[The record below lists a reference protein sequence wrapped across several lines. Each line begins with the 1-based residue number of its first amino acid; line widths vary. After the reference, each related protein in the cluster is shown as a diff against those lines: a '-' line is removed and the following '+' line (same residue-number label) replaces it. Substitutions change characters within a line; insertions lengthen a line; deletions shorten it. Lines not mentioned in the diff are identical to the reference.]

1 MSDIRHSALP
11 KLAQCAKY
19 ESNPV
24 AGPAAERGTRLDAA
38 FRAFLMGQPVPVEL
52 SSEEQESVMWAVDTV
67 RDLADG
73 GEIIADE
80 VNLKVKTPGLDHIG
94 TEDARCE
101 DEAISFDLKTG
112 QIRSYYE
119 QMAAYALGNMD
130 RQFEKH
136 FDPQLLNEST
146 WTCCLLFCDQREFT
160 RIEFNYA
167 TAKAVVDG
175 VLEAVND
182 PNAQPTPCEY
192 CNWCK
197 KADTC
202 RARTAPVVETLAVVE
217 TPGVSLEAMK
227 AELVANPERLG
238 KFLQA
243 AAMFEDFLGEVKTAA
258 KDQMA
263 TGVFVPGWKLQEEA
277 GREHFDRIAIVRSA
291 IAGKSGL
298 DDLVA
303 NLGGKMTGSKFREW
317 CAKMGVPVQ
326 EEQAV
331 VGKKI
336 VKLVVDKPKK
346 ARASK

>member
-1 MSDIRHSALP
+1 MSATIRHSALP

-52 SSEEQESVMWAVDTV
+52 STEEQESVMWAVDTV

-130 RQFEKH
+130 RSF
-136 FDPQLLNEST
+136 NET

-217 TPGVSLEAMK
+217 TPGVSLEALK
-227 AELVANPERLG
+227 AQIVADPERLG

-243 AAMFEDFLGEVKTAA
+243 AAMFSDFYDEVKTAA
-258 KDQMA
+258 KVDMEA
-263 TGVFVPGWKLQEEA
+263 GVEIPGWKLQRQSGLEY
-277 GREHFDRIAIVRSA
+277 FDRIAIVSA
-291 IAGKSGL
+291 AVSGKSGL
-298 DDLVA
+298 DDLVSY
-303 NLGGKMTGSKFREW
+303 LGGKMSGKKFREW
-317 CAKMGVPVQ
+317 CAKMGVPVR
-326 EEQAV
+326 EEQA
-331 VGKKI
+331 GRGAEI

-346 ARASK
+346 GRKAE

>member
-1 MSDIRHSALP
+1 MSATIRHSSLP

-52 SSEEQESVMWAVDTV
+52 STEEQESVMWAVDTV

-130 RQFEKH
+130 RSF
-136 FDPQLLNEST
+136 NET

-202 RARTAPVVETLAVVE
+202 VARTAPVVETLAVVE
-217 TPGVSLEAMK
+217 TPGVSLEALK
-227 AELVANPERLG
+227 AQIVADPERLG

-243 AAMFEDFLGEVKTAA
+243 AAMFSDFYDEVKTAA
-258 KDQMA
+258 KVDMEA
-263 TGVFVPGWKLQEEA
+263 GVEIPGWKLQRQSGLEY
-277 GREHFDRIAIVRSA
+277 FDRIAIVSA
-291 IAGKSGL
+291 AVSGKSGL
-298 DDLVA
+298 DDLVSY
-303 NLGGKMTGSKFREW
+303 LGGKMSGKKFREW
-317 CAKMGVPVQ
+317 CAKMGVPVR
-326 EEQAV
+326 EEQA
-331 VGKKI
+331 GRGAEI
-336 VKLVVDKPKK
+336 VKLVADKPKK
-346 ARASK
+346 GRKAE

>member
-1 MSDIRHSALP
+1 MSAIRHSALP
-11 KLAQCAKY
+11 KLAQCACY

-38 FRAFLMGQPVPVEL
+38 FRAMLMAQPVAVEL
-52 SSEEQESVMWAVDTV
+52 SSDELESVAWAVAKV
-67 RDLADG
+67 RELADG
-73 GEIIADE
+73 APVEADE
-80 VNLKVKTPGLDHIG
+80 AKLKVVTPGMTHVG
-94 TEDARCE
+94 TEDAR
-101 DEAISFDLKTG
+101 AAVRLKSFDLKSG
-112 QIRSYYE
+112 SLRSYLE
-119 QMAAYALGNMD
+119 QAAAYSLGNMERD
-130 RQFEKH
+130 FAQE
-136 FDPQLLNEST
+136 
-146 WTCCLLFCDQREFT
+146 WTTYMVFCDQREVVEYHFT
-160 RIEFNYA
+160 YEQAEEI
-167 TAKAVVDG
+167 VGG
-175 VLEAVND
+175 VLAAVND
-182 PNAQPTPCEY
+182 PAKVPTPCEY

-197 KADTC
+197 KADKC
-202 RARTAPVVETLAVVE
+202 VARTTPVTETLAVVE
-217 TPGVSLEAMK
+217 SPVSLEAMK

-243 AAMFEDFLGEVKTAA
+243 SAMFEDFLGDVKTAA
-258 KDQMA
+258 KEQMA
-263 TGVFVPGWKLQEEA
+263 TGVVVPGWKLQEEA
-277 GREHFDRIAIVRSA
+277 GREHFDRIAIVRAA

>member
-1 MSDIRHSALP
+1 MSAIRHSALP
-11 KLAQCAKY
+11 KLAQCACY

-38 FRAFLMGQPVPVEL
+38 FRAMLMAQPVAVEL
-52 SSEEQESVMWAVDTV
+52 SSDELESVAWAVAKV
-67 RDLADG
+67 RELADG
-73 GEIIADE
+73 APIEADE
-80 VNLKVKTPGLDHIG
+80 ANLKVVTPGMTHVG
-94 TEDARCE
+94 TEDAR
-101 DEAISFDLKTG
+101 AAVRLKSFDLKSG
-112 QIRSYYE
+112 SLRSYLE
-119 QMAAYALGNMD
+119 QAAAYSLGNMERD
-130 RQFEKH
+130 FAQE
-136 FDPQLLNEST
+136 
-146 WTCCLLFCDQREFT
+146 WTTYMVFCDQREVVEYHFT
-160 RIEFNYA
+160 YEQAEEI
-167 TAKAVVDG
+167 VGG
-175 VLEAVND
+175 VLAAVND
-182 PNAQPTPCEY
+182 PAKVPTPCEY
-192 CNWCK
+192 CNWCR
-197 KADTC
+197 KADKC
-202 RARTAPVVETLAVVE
+202 VARTAPVVDTLAVVE
-217 TPGVSLEAMK
+217 SSVSLEAMK
-227 AELVANPERLG
+227 SELVANPERLG

-243 AAMFEDFLGEVKTAA
+243 SAMFEDFVDEVKTAA

-263 TGVFVPGWKLQEEA
+263 TGVVVPGWKLQEEA

-346 ARASK
+346 ARAAK

>member
-1 MSDIRHSALP
+1 MSAIRHSALP
-11 KLAQCAKY
+11 KLAQCACY

-38 FRAFLMGQPVPVEL
+38 FRAMLMAQPVAVEL
-52 SSEEQESVMWAVDTV
+52 SSDELESVAWAVAKV
-67 RDLADG
+67 RELADG
-73 GEIIADE
+73 APIEADE
-80 VNLKVKTPGLDHIG
+80 AKLKVKTPGMEHEG
-94 TEDARCE
+94 TEDSRAA
-101 DEAISFDLKTG
+101 AILTSWDLKSG
-112 QIRSYYE
+112 SLRSYLE
-119 QMAAYALGNMD
+119 QAAAYSLGNMERD
-130 RQFEKH
+130 FAQE
-136 FDPQLLNEST
+136 
-146 WTCCLLFCDQREFT
+146 WTTYMVFCDQRE
-160 RIEFNYA
+160 
-167 TAKAVVDG
+167 VVEYHFSYEQASELLG
-175 VLEAVND
+175 EVLAAVND
-182 PNAQPTPCEY
+182 LAKVPTPCEY
-192 CNWCK
+192 CNWCR

-202 RARTAPVVETLAVVE
+202 VARTTPVTETLAVVE
-217 TPGVSLEAMK
+217 SPAVSLEAMK
-227 AELVANPERLG
+227 SELVANPERLG

-243 AAMFEDFLGEVKTAA
+243 SAMFEDFVDEVKTAA
-258 KDQMA
+258 KEQMA
-263 TGVFVPGWKLQEEA
+263 TGVVVPGWKLQEEA
-277 GREHFDRIAIVRSA
+277 GREHFDRISIVRAA